1 MSYPDLGIL
10 ILLVAILA
18 HYVSMPLINFF
29 QRFTSQNQEKVQTSE
44 SVQSFSNPPTTHDP

>member
-18 HYVSMPLINFF
+18 HYVSMPLINFY